1 MTSFSRGI
9 RPILSIIFMTRLK
22 HTLASFLLL
31 LLMGCSSASNSTLVS
46 PQPTMDDAS
55 VKLAEAA
62 SSVNST
68 LIELARIE
76 AASTP
81 TYRKNLTN
89 PELPG
94 MTDLVSVDWSGP
106 IGQLVEKLAIASG
119 YKVRVLG
126 SPPAIPVFVSV
137 TATNVPL
144 GSVLRDLDFQ
154 AGKKAHIIAY
164 PNPDPRRRVIELRY
178 AAT

>member
-1 MTSFSRGI
+1 
-9 RPILSIIFMTRLK
+9 
-22 HTLASFLLL
+22 
-31 LLMGCSSASNSTLVS
+31 
-46 PQPTMDDAS
+46 MDDAS

-62 SSVNST
+62 SSVNDT
-68 LIELARIE
+68 LVELARIE

-81 TYRKNLTN
+81 AYRKNL
-89 PELPG
+89 PSPDLPG
-94 MTDLVSVDWSGP
+94 MSDLVSVDWSGP
-106 IGQLVEKLAIASG
+106 IGQLVERLATASG

-126 SPPAIPVFVSV
+126 TPPAIPVFVSV

-164 PNPDPRRRVIELRY
+164 PNPDPRKRVIELRY
-178 AAT
+178 ATT